1 MNGPG
6 GGSSE
11 GGGVRVGS
19 PERARIGAGSARRAG
34 TTGWRAH
41 LPQRSRRLSYALLG
55 VTALLWL
62 LPVIV
67 MIASSLKPDAR
78 VLPEAGTLKGLV
90 PLDPT
95 VENYGDVLRRVAF
108 LRILVN
114 SVVINV
120 GIVIGGLV
128 VNSMAAYA
136 LARLRWP
143 GRRLVLAFVLALLVV
158 PFEAIAVPLFYATT
172 AVGWRDTY
180 TVQILPF
187 LANALSIYLF
197 YSFFLDLPRDVED
210 AARVDGAGPWRVFLQ
225 VVVPQSRSVFVTV
238 AIVTFL
244 LYWGMYLWPLL
255 VTSRVDV
262 RPLPLGIASFRTLPP
277 VQWGDI
283 MAFAVMMVLPVA
295 VLFVLLGR
303 WLVRSLASVGVKG

>member
-1 MNGPG
+1 M
-6 GGSSE
+6 SRS
-11 GGGVRVGS
+11 RS
-19 PERARIGAGSARRAG
+19 AGSQ
-34 TTGWRAH
+34 GWRAH
-41 LPQRSRRLSYALLG
+41 LPARSRRVSYGLLG
-55 VTALLWL
+55 LATLVWL

-67 MIASSLKPDAR
+67 MVASSLKPDAR
-78 VLPEAGTLKGLV
+78 VLPEAGTLGGLV
-90 PLDPT
+90 PTDPT
-95 VENYGDVLRRVAF
+95 TENYEDVFRRVAF
-108 LRILVN
+108 LRILFNSIAINAAIVVGGLAVN
-114 SVVINV
+114 SV
-120 GIVIGGLV
+120 
-128 VNSMAAYA
+128 AAYA

-158 PFEAIAVPLFYATT
+158 PFEAIAVPLFYGTT
-172 AVGWRDTY
+172 ALGWRDTY
-180 TVQILPF
+180 AVQILPF

-197 YSFFLDLPRDVED
+197 YSFFIDLPRDIED

-244 LYWGMYLWPLL
+244 LFWGMYLWPLL

-283 MAFAVMMVLPVA
+283 MAFAVMMVVPVA

-303 WLVRSLASVGVKG
+303 WLVRSLASVGMKG

>member
-1 MNGPG
+1 M
-6 GGSSE
+6 
-11 GGGVRVGS
+11 S
-19 PERARIGAGSARRAG
+19 PERSAA
-34 TTGWRAH
+34 WRAH
-41 LPQRSRRLSYALLG
+41 LPARSRHVSYALLG

-62 LPVIV
+62 LPVLV
-67 MIASSLKPDAR
+67 MVASSLKPDER
-78 VLPEAGTLKGLV
+78 VLPEAGTLAGLV

-95 VENYGDVLRRVAF
+95 VENYRDVLRRVDF
-108 LRILVN
+108 LRILFNSIVINTAIVLGCLAVN
-114 SVVINV
+114 SV
-120 GIVIGGLV
+120 
-128 VNSMAAYA
+128 AAYA

-158 PFEAIAVPLFYATT
+158 PFEAIAVPLFYGTT
-172 AVGWRDTY
+172 ALGWRDTY
-180 TVQILPF
+180 AVQILPF

-197 YSFFLDLPRDVED
+197 YSFFIDLPRDVED

-225 VVVPQSRSVFVTV
+225 VVAPQSRSVFVTV
-238 AIVTFL
+238 AIVNFL

-255 VTSRVDV
+255 VTSRIDV

-283 MAFAVMMVLPVA
+283 MAFAVMMVVPVA
-295 VLFVLLGR
+295 VLFALLGR